1 MAQDAGEYAHALQVW
16 LCCQSEHALFNGY
29 SK

>member
-1 MAQDAGEYAHALQVW
+1 MAQDAGEYAHTLQVW